1 MSDGV
6 NLETDNQQ
14 IEIWNRPEG
23 RKHQLTFRTLMRV
36 LIAIWQSSDCDIDQG
51 LGKVY
56 ALPLR
61 AGETRDDVTQDT
73 QDS

>member
-1 MSDGV
+1 
-6 NLETDNQQ
+6 
-14 IEIWNRPEG
+14 
-23 RKHQLTFRTLMRV
+23 MRV
-36 LIAIWQSSDCDIDQG
+36 LIAIWQSSDCDTDQG

-61 AGETRDDVTQDT
+61 ARETRDDVTQNA